1 MKSISKIFR
10 TMLVAVAATT
20 LMTSCIKDKFD
31 TPELIPDED
40 PNLAVTHTIAQ
51 VKDLYSTE
59 PVLIQEDIIIQG
71 VVISDDEA
79 GNVYQTLV
87 IQDETGGISFRIR
100 RTDLFTDFPFG
111 RKVYV
116 KMNGLTIGAYRN
128 LIQVGQGD
136 DGQGG
141 VNPIEQAFVDDFF
154 VKGPRNQE
162 VTPKE
167 ISIAELNNSHQNT
180 LIKLVDVQFKS
191 ANAGKDTYS
200 DAVKKQY
207 GNYDLEDCNGKYVVV
222 RTSGYAKFG
231 ADTLPAGKGSVVAI
245 YQVFGTTGQ
254 LLLNKVSDVDLKGER
269 CDGGVIDP
277 TDPTD
282 PTAPTEPGASAS
294 LLFPGAD
301 FENWNT
307 FTSQVDSKYGVQTYA
322 TSAVGEG
329 YNGGNALALRGTP
342 AGNDYVFT
350 LLGTG
355 GAKYPEGVTKLS
367 FWVKGT
373 AGKSLSFN
381 IYDNDSKITYYNID
395 ALTSNK
401 LVQSATNNQYGGT
414 IDTKG
419 QWVLV
424 TLDLTG
430 KNLNTSGNG
439 SVIALK
445 VGKEVAYDLLIDNI
459 VVW

>member
-1 MKSISKIFR
+1 
-10 TMLVAVAATT
+10 MLVAVAATT

-31 TPELIPDED
+31 TPELTPDED

-154 VKGPRNQE
+154 VKGPRNQV
-162 VTPKE
+162 VTPKVVS
-167 ISIAELNNSHQNT
+167 ISELNNSYQNT

-191 ANAGKDTYS
+191 ANAGKNTYS

-231 ADTLPAGKGSVVAI
+231 ADTLPTGKGSVVAI

-254 LLLNKVSDVDLKGER
+254 LLLNKVSDVDLTGAR

-277 TDPTD
+277 GEPGDT
-282 PTAPTEPGASAS
+282 TAPATPGASAK
-294 LLFPGAD
+294 LLFVGAD
-301 FENWNT
+301 FEDWTT
-307 FTSQVDSKYGVQTYA
+307 FTGNLDLPIRNYA
-322 TSAVGEG
+322 TQATGAG
-329 YNGGNALALRGTP
+329 FNGGNALKLTTEVATLNGQNQ
-342 AGNDYVFT
+342 AVFT
-350 LLGTG
+350 PKATPEFKLTE
-355 GAKYPEGVTKLS
+355 GATKIS
-367 FWVKGT
+367 FYVKGT
-373 AGKSLSFN
+373 AGKSFSLNVFKNDNSFYIFN
-381 IYDNDSKITYYNID
+381 VGDLTTNKI
-395 ALTSNK
+395 
-401 LVQSATNNQYGGT
+401 VSAATGNASYTGKVNTNNE
-414 IDTKG
+414 
-419 QWVLV
+419 WVLV

-430 KNLNTSGNG
+430 LSDLRTTDSEN
-439 SVIALK
+439 VFALRI
-445 VGKEVAYDLLIDNI
+445 GHSEPYDILIDNI

>member
-1 MKSISKIFR
+1 
-10 TMLVAVAATT
+10 MLVAVAATT

-31 TPELIPDED
+31 TPELTPDED

-154 VKGPRNQE
+154 VKGPRNQV
-162 VTPKE
+162 VTPKVVS
-167 ISIAELNNSHQNT
+167 ISELNNSYQNT

-191 ANAGKDTYS
+191 ANAGKNTYS

-231 ADTLPAGKGSVVAI
+231 ADTLPTGKGSVVAI

-254 LLLNKVSDVDLKGER
+254 LLLNKVSDVDLTGAR

-277 TDPTD
+277 GEPGDT
-282 PTAPTEPGASAS
+282 TAPAVPGASAK
-294 LLFPGAD
+294 LLFDGAD
-301 FENWNT
+301 FENLDALKSHLNN
-307 FTSQVDSKYGVQTYA
+307 FGLQAYAVQA
-322 TSAVGEG
+322 SGEG

-342 AGNDYVFT
+342 TGNDYIFSIT
-350 LLGTG
+350 NKN
-355 GAKYPEGVTKLS
+355 GAKFPEGVTKLS

-373 AGKSLSFN
+373 AGKSLSIN
-381 IYDNDSKITYYNID
+381 VYDNEGKITYYNVEG
-395 ALTSNK
+395 LTSNK
-401 LVQSATNNQYGGT
+401 LLQSAINNQYGGT

-430 KNLNTSGNG
+430 RGLNTTGAKEN
-439 SVIALK
+439 VFAIK